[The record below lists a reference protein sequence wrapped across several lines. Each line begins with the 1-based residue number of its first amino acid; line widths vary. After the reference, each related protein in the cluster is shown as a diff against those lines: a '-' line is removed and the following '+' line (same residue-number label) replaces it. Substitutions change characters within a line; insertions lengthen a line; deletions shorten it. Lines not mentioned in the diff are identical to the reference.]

1 MLYIFDLGNVIVD
14 IDFNRVLGAWSD
26 FSRVPLATLKQN
38 FAMGETFHQH
48 ERGEISDEEFA
59 EHFCQDMGLSL
70 SYEQFSHGW
79 QAVFVAIRPEVID
92 IMHKLREQGHRVVVL
107 SNTNRLHTTF
117 WPEEY
122 PEVKAAADKIY
133 LSQEMGMRKPE
144 ARIYQAVLQAEGF
157 TAADAVFFD
166 DNADNIEGANQLGIT
181 SILVKL
187 LWHRIDED
195 NMTTLAGNLA
205 YVSLLSLVPLVAVIF
220 ALFSAFPMFADVS
233 LQLRHFVFANFI
245 PATGDVIQ
253 NYIEQFVAN
262 SNKMTAVGACGLIVT
277 ALLLMYAIDSALNTI
292 WRSKKARP
300 KVYSFAVYW
309 MILTLGPLLAGASLA
324 ISSYLLSLR
333 WASDLNGVID
343 NVLRIFPLILS
354 WLSFWLL
361 YSVVPT
367 TRVPNRDAVV
377 GALVAAVLFELGKK
391 GFALYITMFPSYQLI
406 YGVLAVIPILFV
418 WVYWTWCIVLLGAE
432 ITVTL
437 GVYRELKKAA
447 AAEKQQEADQP

>member
-1 MLYIFDLGNVIVD
+1 MLKTVHQKATHHTRPF
-14 IDFNRVLGAWSD
+14 RAW
-26 FSRVPLATLKQN
+26 
-38 FAMGETFHQH
+38 
-48 ERGEISDEEFA
+48 
-59 EHFCQDMGLSL
+59 
-70 SYEQFSHGW
+70 
-79 QAVFVAIRPEVID
+79 
-92 IMHKLREQGHRVVVL
+92 
-107 SNTNRLHTTF
+107 
-117 WPEEY
+117 
-122 PEVKAAADKIY
+122 
-133 LSQEMGMRKPE
+133 
-144 ARIYQAVLQAEGF
+144 
-157 TAADAVFFD
+157 
-166 DNADNIEGANQLGIT
+166 
-181 SILVKL
+181 VKL
-187 LWHRIDED
+187 LWQRIDED

-253 NYIEQFVAN
+253 GYIEQFVAN
-262 SNKMTAVGACGLIVT
+262 SSKMTAVGACGLIVT

-292 WRSKKARP
+292 WHSKKARP

-333 WASDLNGVID
+333 WASDLNSVID

-367 TRVPNRDAVV
+367 TRVPNRDAIV

-391 GFALYITMFPSYQLI
+391 GFAVYITMFPSYQLI

-437 GVYRELKKAA
+437 GEYRKLKQ
-447 AAEKQQEADQP
+447 AAEQEEADQP

>member
-1 MLYIFDLGNVIVD
+1 
-14 IDFNRVLGAWSD
+14 
-26 FSRVPLATLKQN
+26 
-38 FAMGETFHQH
+38 
-48 ERGEISDEEFA
+48 
-59 EHFCQDMGLSL
+59 
-70 SYEQFSHGW
+70 
-79 QAVFVAIRPEVID
+79 
-92 IMHKLREQGHRVVVL
+92 
-107 SNTNRLHTTF
+107 
-117 WPEEY
+117 
-122 PEVKAAADKIY
+122 
-133 LSQEMGMRKPE
+133 
-144 ARIYQAVLQAEGF
+144 
-157 TAADAVFFD
+157 
-166 DNADNIEGANQLGIT
+166 
-181 SILVKL
+181 
-187 LWHRIDED
+187 
-195 NMTTLAGNLA
+195 MTTLAGNLA

-262 SNKMTAVGACGLIVT
+262 SSKMTAVGACGLIVT
-277 ALLLMYAIDSALNTI
+277 ALLLMYSIDSALNTI
-292 WRSKKARP
+292 WRSKKIRP

-333 WASDLNGVID
+333 WASDLNGAID

-447 AAEKQQEADQP
+447 EAEKQQEANQP

>member
-1 MLYIFDLGNVIVD
+1 MLKTVHQKATHHTRPL
-14 IDFNRVLGAWSD
+14 RAW
-26 FSRVPLATLKQN
+26 L
-38 FAMGETFHQH
+38 
-48 ERGEISDEEFA
+48 
-59 EHFCQDMGLSL
+59 
-70 SYEQFSHGW
+70 
-79 QAVFVAIRPEVID
+79 
-92 IMHKLREQGHRVVVL
+92 
-107 SNTNRLHTTF
+107 
-117 WPEEY
+117 
-122 PEVKAAADKIY
+122 
-133 LSQEMGMRKPE
+133 
-144 ARIYQAVLQAEGF
+144 
-157 TAADAVFFD
+157 
-166 DNADNIEGANQLGIT
+166 
-181 SILVKL
+181 KL

-262 SNKMTAVGACGLIVT
+262 SSKMTAVGACGLIVT
-277 ALLLMYAIDSALNTI
+277 ALLLMYAIDNALNTI

-343 NVLRIFPLILS
+343 NVLRIFP
-354 WLSFWLL
+354 

-377 GALVAAVLFELGKK
+377 GALVAALLFELGKK

-447 AAEKQQEADQP
+447 EAEKQQEADQP